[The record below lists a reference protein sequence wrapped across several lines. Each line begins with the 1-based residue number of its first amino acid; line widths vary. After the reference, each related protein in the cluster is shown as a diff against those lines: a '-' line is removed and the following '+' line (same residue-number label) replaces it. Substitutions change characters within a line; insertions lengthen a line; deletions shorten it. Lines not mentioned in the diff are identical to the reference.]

1 MKHNKQQNLNDSLA
15 LILSVAIHGLILLA
29 AYYLSTDHAAIG
41 SSTAYKIELDL
52 QPFHQALSQPTKEAA
67 VDNMQDVLPNIIQE
81 VNIEPTTPQDAPIP
95 LPVEK
100 DNREIVPQEQALE
113 EVKDIPAQIEQKKE
127 EQPSIDSRGLYKPS
141 EDKRTGASLELV
153 GWTWDT
159 VPQPQDDT
167 NEIGRLVFEII
178 IDDSGEIIAIKTLEK
193 TVSPLVEQL
202 YKDEV
207 AKLTFSKT
215 SNSIAYAPTS
225 TGKITFIL
233 QYK

>member
-1 MKHNKQQNLNDSLA
+1 MKYNRKENLNDSLA
-15 LILSVAIHGLILLA
+15 LISSVAIHGLLLLG
-29 AYYLSTDHAAIG
+29 AYYMSIKHAAIG
-41 SSTAYKIELDL
+41 SSTANKIELDL
-52 QPFHQALSQPTKEAA
+52 QTFHETLDHSKQEIFDSKVE
-67 VDNMQDVLPNIIQE
+67 DVLPNTPQE
-81 VNIEPTTPQDAPIP
+81 VATELTTIQDAPIP

-100 DNREIVPQEQALE
+100 NNQEITSEEQLPD
-113 EVKDIPAQIEQKKE
+113 VKDIPVQVEEEKE
-127 EQPSIDSRGLYKPS
+127 ELPSIDSRGIYNPT

-153 GWTWDT
+153 GWTWDA

-167 NEIGRLVFEII
+167 NEVGRLVFEIT
-178 IDDSGEIIAIKTLEK
+178 IDDSGEVIAIKTLEK

-202 YKDEV
+202 YKDEI

-215 SNSIAYAPTS
+215 SSKLAYAPTS

>member
-1 MKHNKQQNLNDSLA
+1 MKHTKQDNLNDNLA
-15 LILSVAIHGLILLA
+15 LILSVAIHGLILLG
-29 AYYLSTDHAAIG
+29 AYYLSMNHSAIG

-52 QPFHQALSQPTKEAA
+52 QTFHQSLNQPT
-67 VDNMQDVLPNIIQE
+67 QE
-81 VNIEPTTPQDAPIP
+81 VAADKVQDNLPSISQEVAIEPTISQDTPTQVPI
-95 LPVEK
+95 EENK
-100 DNREIVPQEQALE
+100 QEIVPQEQAS
-113 EVKDIPAQIEQKKE
+113 VIEDSLAPSEQEKE
-127 EQPSIDSRGLYKPS
+127 EQPAIDSRGLYKPT

-159 VPQPQDDT
+159 VPHPQDDT
-167 NEIGRLVFEII
+167 SEIGRLVFEIT

-215 SNSIAYAPTS
+215 SKNIKYAPTS
-225 TGKITFIL
+225 TGRITFIL

>member
-1 MKHNKQQNLNDSLA
+1 MKHTKQGHLNDSLA
-15 LILSVAIHGLILLA
+15 LILSVAIHGVFLLV
-29 AYYLSTDHAAIG
+29 AYYLSMNHSTIG

-52 QPFHQALSQPTKEAA
+52 QTYHQALNQPT
-67 VDNMQDVLPNIIQE
+67 QE
-81 VNIEPTTPQDAPIP
+81 VNHNKVQDISPSISQESTIESIPSHKTP
-95 LPVEK
+95 LPVAIEESNQEIILEQQAPVIK
-100 DNREIVPQEQALE
+100 DN
-113 EVKDIPAQIEQKKE
+113 PAEFKEDKE
-127 EQPSIDSRGLYKPS
+127 EQPTIDSRGLYKPT

-159 VPQPQDDT
+159 VPHPQDDT

-178 IDDSGEIIAIKTLEK
+178 IDDAGEIIAIKTLEK

-215 SNSIAYAPTS
+215 SKHITYAPTS
-225 TGKITFIL
+225 TGRITFII